1 MIFGLTGLARTL
13 LHRQIM
19 FAPIHRSPG
28 RRVAATA
35 VAIFS
40 SVSLLVGQTRIV
52 APDNKYDPKEDVQLG
67 REAAREVEQQLPI
80 LRDDNVESYVD
91 RIGERLADSI
101 PNEFRHREFNYDF
114 KVVNVSD
121 INAFALP
128 GGPMYINR
136 GMIEAA
142 KNEGEV
148 AGVIAHE
155 ISHVALRHGTAQAS
169 KATKYQV
176 GSVIGAIAGAIIGGT
191 AGQIVS
197 QGTQFG
203 LGTAFLRFGR
213 EYERQADLLGSQIMA
228 RAGYDP
234 RDMASMFQTL
244 QEKSGNGG
252 PEWLSSHPNPSNR
265 YQAITQEAATLQISP
280 NATRNTGA
288 FSQVKSRLQRMS
300 PAPTT
305 EQVMRTGSR
314 RQQPRG
320 SSSSDARIGR
330 VDPPSNRYQTY
341 EEGNLFRVSVPANW
355 RELPSNTSVTFAPDG
370 AYGDY
375 RGQSVFTHGLQIGME
390 RNESHD
396 LRTATNELL
405 QGLSQSNPR
414 LRQSGRYST
423 VNFAG
428 RRGLATVLSN
438 VSDVTGDQEQ
448 IALYT
453 TLLNDGS
460 LFFVLGVAP
469 SREFSEYQQV
479 FNQSVRSLELNDDYR
494 TSRRQ

>member
-1 MIFGLTGLARTL
+1 MVARF
-13 LHRQIM
+13 RQH
-19 FAPIHRSPG
+19 PRS
-28 RRVAATA
+28 RAAATV

-40 SVSLLVGQTRIV
+40 SVSLLVGQTKIV

-67 REAAREVEQQLPI
+67 REAAREVEQQLPV
-80 LRDDNVESYVD
+80 LNDDGVESFV
-91 RIGERLADSI
+91 ERVGQRLVSNI
-101 PNEFRHREFNYDF
+101 PTEFRHSEFEYRF

-128 GGPMYINR
+128 GGPMFVNR

-148 AGVIAHE
+148 AGVMAHE

-213 EYERQADLLGSQIMA
+213 DFERQADLLGSQIMA

-234 RDMASMFQTL
+234 RDMAGMFQTI
-244 QEKSGNGG
+244 QQKSGNGG

-265 YQAITQEAATLQISP
+265 YQAINQEAAKLQVSSNPI
-280 NATRNTGA
+280 RNSNDFTQTKA
-288 FSQVKSRLQRMS
+288 RLQRMA

-305 EQVMRTGSR
+305 EQVARSGSR
-314 RQQPRG
+314 RQTRG
-320 SSSSDARIGR
+320 GSGGSVPVGRIGR
-330 VDPPSNRYQTY
+330 VEPPSSRYQTY
-341 EEGNLFRVSVPANW
+341 EEGNLFRVSVPSNW
-355 RELPSNTSVTFAPDG
+355 RELASNTSVTFAPDG
-370 AYGDY
+370 GYGDY
-375 RGQSVFTHGLQIGME
+375 RGQNVFTHGLQLGVE

-396 LRTATNELL
+396 LRQATDELL
-405 QGLSQSNPR
+405 QGLAQSNPR
-414 LRQSGRYST
+414 MRQNGRFTSVT
-423 VNFAG
+423 LAG

-438 VSDVTGDQEQ
+438 VSDATGEEEQ
-448 IALYT
+448 LALYT
-453 TLLNDGS
+453 TQLNDGS
-460 LFFVLGVAP
+460 LFYVIGVAP
-469 SREFSEYQQV
+469 AREFSDYQPV
-479 FNQSVRSLELNDDYR
+479 FNRSVRSIQLNDDYR
-494 TSRRQ
+494 SSRY

>member
-1 MIFGLTGLARTL
+1 
-13 LHRQIM
+13 M
-19 FAPIHRSPG
+19 FARSFLNP
-28 RRVAATA
+28 RSRAAVTA

-40 SVSLLVGQTRIV
+40 SVSILVGQTKIV
-52 APDNKYDPKEDVQLG
+52 APDNKYSPKEDVQLG
-67 REAAREVEQQLPI
+67 REASREVEQQLP
-80 LRDDNVESYVD
+80 LMRDDGVEGYVD

-101 PNEFRHREFNYDF
+101 PAEFRHPEFDYDF
-114 KVVNVSD
+114 EVVNVSD

-169 KATKYQV
+169 KATKYQI

-244 QEKSGNGG
+244 QKKAGNGG

-265 YQAITQEAATLQISP
+265 YQAITQEAAKLQVSP
-280 NATRNTGA
+280 NAVRNTA
-288 FSQVKSRLQRMS
+288 QFTQVKSRLQRMAK
-300 PAPTT
+300 APTT
-305 EQVMRTGSR
+305 EQVMRTGDR
-314 RQQPRG
+314 RQPRG
-320 SSSSDARIGR
+320 GTTSNGRIGR
-330 VDPPSNRYQTY
+330 VEPPSGQYQTY
-341 EEGNLFRVSVPANW
+341 EEGDLFRVSVPSNW

-375 RGQSVFTHGLQIGME
+375 QGQSVFTHGLQIGVE

-396 LRTATNELL
+396 LRQATDELL
-405 QGLSQSNPR
+405 QGLAQSTPR
-414 LRQSGRYST
+414 LRQSGRYSAVT
-423 VNFAG
+423 FAG
-428 RRGLATVLSN
+428 RRGLATMLSN
-438 VSDVTGDQEQ
+438 VSDVTGEQEQ

-453 TLLNDGS
+453 TQLTDGS
-460 LFFVLGVAP
+460 LFFVVGVAP
-469 SREFSEYQQV
+469 AREFSRYQQV
-479 FNQSVRSLELNDDYR
+479 FNQSDRSIQLNDGYR
-494 TSRRQ
+494 NSRF